1 MNVRMGYLIALIV
14 RGEGSKTP
22 VIVFPHEVDLLR
34 VVHGDEAV
42 LVTDDV
48 SPVKDATFD
57 TEDEYVRL
65 ELTYGDAVRGVFRN
79 LAEFESKF
87 EPDDGKDALIE
98 QAIALGIDANKR
110 WGVAKLQEAIAA
122 AGE

>member
-34 VVHGDEAV
+34 AVHGDEAV

-79 LAEFESKF
+79 LSEFESKF

>member
-1 MNVRMGYLIALIV
+1 LIGGGLLKDADMYVRMGYLIALIV

-34 VVHGDEAV
+34 AVHGDDAV

-79 LAEFESKF
+79 LAEFEGKF
-87 EPDDGKDALIE
+87 AQNDDDGKDALLE
-98 QAIALGIDANKR
+98 QALALGIDANN
-110 WGVAKLQEAIAA
+110 
-122 AGE
+122 